1 MRFEVALELGLDGA
15 REGYLGEATC
25 VQCGKYGHLLYSR
38 AKQLLNEASK
48 SDQPGSE
55 VRKDGRRSR
64 ASDRPSGQ
72 RSSDKRSDSPGLPS
86 GKPSSGSPGGKR
98 PNDNRANQKYAKNS
112 APNDVQDAEKSAIR
126 AKTSSTKA
134 EISAHHSQG
143 RQNGSQ
149 LDAGNSADH
158 GQYLSVPKNRQS
170 RTAGVSGG
178 KSGSRTRSRAK
189 GHAEFPANP

>member
-1 MRFEVALELGLDGA
+1 MRFEVAQELGLDGA

-38 AKQLLNEASK
+38 AKQLINEASK
-48 SDQPGSE
+48 GSEPGGE
-55 VRKDGRRSR
+55 VRK
-64 ASDRPSGQ
+64 AK
-72 RSSDKRSDSPGLPS
+72 SSDKRSGKSSNSPGDLN
-86 GKPSSGSPGGKR
+86 GHKPSSGT
-98 PNDNRANQKYAKNS
+98 PNDNRALQKHANNSAAAGLADTKNS
-112 APNDVQDAEKSAIR
+112 ATRVKTPSANAENSAP
-126 AKTSSTKA
+126 
-134 EISAHHSQG
+134 HSRG
-143 RQNGSQ
+143 KHKGTQ

-158 GQYLSVPKNRQS
+158 GQYLSVPKNRQN